1 VPANGNTAQENAPQP
16 AVYEPPVLTDL
27 GDARALTLGSAQHD
41 TADMNQ
47 ARYN

>member
-1 VPANGNTAQENAPQP
+1 MSEHDNTPQP
-16 AVYEPPVLTDL
+16 AAYEPPTLTDL
-27 GDARALTLGSAQHD
+27 GDARALTLGSKQND